1 MAEHITAAEVVA
13 LVGQDTDKMVS
24 VLIGK
29 INSMAQNV
37 ATANNR
43 AVAAEQGIESLKQQQ
58 IWGVQQR
65 AQVPENGREQWQHS
79 QFTRALSSLPKFS
92 GKTPWLEWEVSFL
105 NWMYANCLNGRD
117 EGDLKN
123 AMLLAFKG

>member
-29 INSMAQNV
+29 INSMAENV

-65 AQVPENGREQWQHS
+65 AQIPENGREQWEDS

-92 GKTPWLEWEVSFL
+92 RKTPWLEWEVSFL
-105 NWMYANCLNGRD
+105 NCMYANCLNGRD

>member
-1 MAEHITAAEVVA
+1 MAEHITAAEVAA

-29 INSMAQNV
+29 INSMAENV

-65 AQVPENGREQWQHS
+65 AQIPENGREQWEDS

-92 GKTPWLEWEVSFL
+92 RKTPWLEWEVSFL

>member
-1 MAEHITAAEVVA
+1 MAEHITAAEVAA

-29 INSMAQNV
+29 INSMAENV

-65 AQVPENGREQWQHS
+65 AQVPENGREQ
-79 QFTRALSSLPKFS
+79 
-92 GKTPWLEWEVSFL
+92 
-105 NWMYANCLNGRD
+105 
-117 EGDLKN
+117 
-123 AMLLAFKG
+123 